1 MQESYRKDPASH
13 PDPESCAG
21 GREAAGEA
29 FVRGTRRPAIELRN
43 LPSGVPTP
51 LCEAEGHTE
60 GGVIG
65 KPPADPAQSE
75 TLSMRG
81 NSSRGKREIPGAPI
95 VDGTTGRPEK
105 VTSRNPGTHARGKS
119 DGRIVPG
126 ANRQRIAQLGA
137 SFVRHRI

>member
-29 FVRGTRRPAIELRN
+29 FDRGTRRPAIELRN

-60 GGVIG
+60 GGVTG
-65 KPPADPAQSE
+65 ELPEDPAQSE
-75 TLSMRG
+75 TLCMRG
-81 NSSRGKREIPGAPI
+81 NPLRGKREIPQVPA
-95 VDGTTGRPEK
+95 VDGTAG
-105 VTSRNPGTHARGKS
+105 
-119 DGRIVPG
+119 
-126 ANRQRIAQLGA
+126 
-137 SFVRHRI
+137 